1 MVNCRPDGTALCLC
15 LPLISLPENRA
26 GMSAGEFQDGW
37 TDSREMAT
45 FTVLYLLVLFLL
57 VLNFLL
63 AIIVEA
69 YMQLR
74 EDIAAKQVNLEMVS
88 PHEP

>member
-1 MVNCRPDGTALCLC
+1 MQTEFELLF
-15 LPLISLPENRA
+15 
-26 GMSAGEFQDGW
+26 GEFQDGW
-37 TDSREMAT
+37 TDSREMAL

-74 EDIAAKQVNLEMVS
+74 EDIAAKQTEKSFLMDLSNSLS
-88 PHEP
+88 AYIQGSIRGW